1 MVLVEAV
8 QLRLICVAL
17 MAVAV
22 KFVGVV
28 GGAGVCVVPLAV
40 VEKELTFPAVSTAC
54 TW

>member
-1 MVLVEAV
+1 
-8 QLRLICVAL
+8 

-22 KFVGVV
+22 KLVGVV
-28 GGAGVCVVPLAV
+28 GGAVCVVALAV